1 MSEKKYDIKERTFD
15 FARRIVKLHMFLYK
29 NGGAGRILSPQ
40 LLRAGTS
47 VGANLEEADAGQS
60 KPDFI
65 HKCSISLKEAR
76 EAFFWLRLFE
86 AESIVE
92 TSRIKPLIAE
102 CNEIIAIITT
112 IIKNSQTKK

>member
-15 FARRIVKLHMFLYK
+15 FARRIIKLYVFLHEK
-29 NGGAGRILSPQ
+29 GGAGKVLSSQ

-47 VGANLEEADAGQS
+47 IGANLEEADAGQS

-76 EAFFWLRLFE
+76 ETFFWLRLFQ
-86 AESIVE
+86 AESLVE
-92 TSRIKPLIAE
+92 SSRIKPLTDE

-112 IIKNSQTKK
+112 IIKNSQSKK